1 MCYNLKVSDH
11 FRPLD
16 RETLFSLPPSVQDW
30 LPENHLARFV
40 AEIVAKLD
48 LRALRAKYAGR
59 GHEAYQPEMMLA
71 LLFYGY
77 ATGVFSSRKLE
88 RATYDSVA
96 FRFITAN
103 LHPEHDTIATFR
115 RRFLSEVQSCF
126 RQILLIAAES
136 GMLKIG
142 RVSIDG
148 TKVKA
153 NASKHRAMSYEYGTK
168 LERRIKNEIDRLLRM
183 AEKADQADLP
193 DGMDVPA
200 ELSRRETR
208 LQAIAEA
215 KERIREREQQRITQ
229 EQAAYDERVAQR
241 VSHEKRCGKKIRGRK
256 PERPSRAINPKAQV
270 NLTDEES
277 RIMPS
282 AGGFEQAYNA
292 QNAIDCA
299 SRLLVDV
306 DVSQHLNDEALLEP
320 ALDRIAA
327 LPQALG
333 SATEI
338 LADAGYYSALNAA
351 ICEQRAV
358 TPYISPGRERHAG
371 GLARF
376 QMPRPLPSVAA
387 PHERMKYRL
396 RTPEG
401 RAIYGERKS
410 TIEPAIGIIKSAMGF
425 RQFSLRGHE
434 KVQAEWKI
442 VGAAYNLR
450 RMHTLTGKLVKAG

>member
-1 MCYNLKVSDH
+1 MVSEH

-16 RETLFSLPPSVQDW
+16 RDTLFLLPPSLHDW
-30 LPENHLARFV
+30 VPENHLARFI
-40 AEIVAKLD
+40 ADIVAKLD
-48 LRALRAKYAGR
+48 LKALRAQYAGR
-59 GHEAYQPEMMLA
+59 GHEAYQPEMMVA

-96 FRFITAN
+96 FRFIAAN
-103 LHPEHDTIATFR
+103 QHPEHDTIATFR
-115 RRFLSEVQSCF
+115 RRFLPEVQSCF

-142 RVSIDG
+142 RISIDG

-153 NASKHRAMSYEYGTK
+153 NASKHHAMSYEHAAK
-168 LERRIKNEIDRLLRM
+168 LERPIKNEIGRLLRM
-183 AEKADQADLP
+183 AEKADRADLP

-200 ELSRRETR
+200 ELARREMR
-208 LQAIAEA
+208 LQVIAEA
-215 KERIREREQQRITQ
+215 KDRIREREQQRITQ
-229 EQAAYDERVAQR
+229 EQAAHDERVAQR
-241 VSHEKRCGKKIRGRK
+241 VAHEKTSGKKLKGRK
-256 PERPSRAINPKAQV
+256 PKRPSRAMNPKAQI

-306 DVSQHLNDEALLEP
+306 DVSQRHNDEALLEP
-320 ALDRIAA
+320 ALDRITA

-333 SATEI
+333 STSEI
-338 LADAGYYSALNAA
+338 LADAGYYSARNAA

-358 TPYISPGRERHAG
+358 IPYISPGRERHAG

-376 QMPRPLPSVAA
+376 QTLRPLPGQAA

-396 RTPEG
+396 RTSEG
-401 RAIYGERKS
+401 RAIYGQRKS

-425 RQFSLRGHE
+425 RQFSLRGYE
-434 KVQAEWKI
+434 KVQSEWTI
-442 VGAAYNLR
+442 VAAAYNLR
-450 RMHTLTGKLVKAG
+450 RMHTLTSKPIKAG

>member
-1 MCYNLKVSDH
+1 MCYNFRVSEH

-16 RETLFSLPPSVQDW
+16 RDTLFLLPPSVQDW
-30 LPENHLARFV
+30 LPENHLARFI

-59 GHEAYQPEMMLA
+59 GHEAYQPEMMVA

-96 FRFITAN
+96 FRFIAAN
-103 LHPEHDTIATFR
+103 QHPEHDTIATFR
-115 RRFLSEVQSCF
+115 RRFLPEVQSCF
-126 RQILLIAAES
+126 QQILLIAAES

-153 NASKHRAMSYEYGTK
+153 NASKHHAMSYEHGTK
-168 LERRIKNEIDRLLRM
+168 LERRIKNEIGRLLRM

-200 ELSRRETR
+200 ELARRETR
-208 LQAIAEA
+208 LQVIAEA

-229 EQAAYDERVAQR
+229 EQAAHDERAAQR
-241 VSHEKRCGKKIRGRK
+241 AAHEKTSGNKLRGRK
-256 PERPSRAINPKAQV
+256 PKRPSRGMNSKAQV

-292 QNAIDCA
+292 QSAIDCA

-306 DVSQHLNDEALLEP
+306 DVSQRHNDEALLEP
-320 ALDRIAA
+320 GLDRIAA
-327 LPQALG
+327 LPQELG
-333 SATEI
+333 KTSEI
-338 LADAGYYSALNAA
+338 LADAGYYSALNVE
-351 ICEQRAV
+351 ICEQRSV

-376 QMPRPLPSVAA
+376 RMPRPLPSVAA

-401 RAIYGERKS
+401 RAIYGQRKS

-425 RQFSLRGHE
+425 RQFSLRGYE
-434 KVQAEWKI
+434 KVQGEWKI

-450 RMHTLTGKLVKAG
+450 RMYALTSKVVKAG

>member
-1 MCYNLKVSDH
+1 MVSEH

-16 RETLFSLPPSVQDW
+16 RDTLFLLPASLQDW
-30 LPENHLARFV
+30 LPENHLARFI

-59 GHEAYQPEMMLA
+59 GHEAYQPEMMVA

-77 ATGVFSSRKLE
+77 ATGVYSSRKLE

-103 LHPEHDTIATFR
+103 QHPEHDTIATFR
-115 RRFLSEVQSCF
+115 RRFLPEVQSCF
-126 RQILLIAAES
+126 RQILMIAAES

-153 NASKHRAMSYEYGTK
+153 NASKHHAMSYDHATK
-168 LERRIKNEIDRLLRM
+168 LERHIENEIGRLLCM

-200 ELSRRETR
+200 ELARRETR

-215 KERIREREQQRITQ
+215 KARIREREQQRIAQ
-229 EQAAYDERVAQR
+229 EQAGYDERAAGRVA
-241 VSHEKRCGKKIRGRK
+241 HEKRSGKKIRGRK
-256 PERPSRAINPKAQV
+256 PKRPSRAMNPKAQV
-270 NLTDEES
+270 NLTDDES

-292 QNAIDCA
+292 QSAIDCA

-306 DVSQHLNDEALLEP
+306 DVSQRHNDEALLEP

-327 LPQALG
+327 LPQEVGRA
-333 SATEI
+333 SEI
-338 LADAGYYSALNAA
+338 LADAGYYSARNAA
-351 ICEQRAV
+351 ICEQRAL
-358 TPYISPGRERHAG
+358 TPYISPGREHHAG

-376 QMPRPLPSVAA
+376 QTPRPLSSTAA

-396 RTPEG
+396 RTPQG
-401 RAIYGERKS
+401 RSIYGERKS

-425 RQFSLRGHE
+425 RQFSLRGYE
-434 KVQAEWKI
+434 KVQGEWNI